1 MHTIAPSALL
11 ATVLAVAGCSSTPV
25 RTTKTFPA
33 GEKATVDKLVYSVV
47 DTQILTKL
55 GDEANPRM
63 PQNRFYIVQISASNS
78 GNEDASI
85 PAMTLTDDAGKTYE
99 ELTDG
104 TGVSRWLGVIRRVGA
119 NQTESGN
126 IVFDAPASHYKL
138 KLTDDTDAS
147 DVYVDIPLNFA
158 HEQMSMGTED
168 TAPELLPGGATGT
181 TAASPAKPKKK

>member
-1 MHTIAPSALL
+1 MRKIAPSALL
-11 ATVLAVAGCSSTPV
+11 CTVLAIAGCSSTPV
-25 RTTKTFPA
+25 RTTRTYPT

-126 IVFDAPASHYKL
+126 IVFDAPASHCLLY
-138 KLTDDTDAS
+138 TSDAADD
-147 DVYVDIPLNFA
+147 
-158 HEQMSMGTED
+158 
-168 TAPELLPGGATGT
+168 
-181 TAASPAKPKKK
+181 

>member
-1 MHTIAPSALL
+1 MHRIAPFALL
-11 ATVLAVAGCSSTPV
+11 CSVLALAACSGAPV
-25 RTTKTFPA
+25 RASKTFPT
-33 GEKATVDKLVYSVV
+33 GEKATVGKLVYSVV
-47 DTQILTKL
+47 DTQIFTRL
-55 GDEANPRM
+55 GEEPNPRL
-63 PQNRFYIVQISASNS
+63 PQNRFYVVQVSASNS

-85 PAMTLTDDAGKTYE
+85 PAMTLTDDAGKAYE

-138 KLTDDTDAS
+138 KLTDETDAS
-147 DVYVDIPLNFA
+147 DVYIDIPLSFA

-168 TAPELLPGGATGT
+168 TAPELLPGAATGT
-181 TAASPAKPKKK
+181 TTASPAKPKKK